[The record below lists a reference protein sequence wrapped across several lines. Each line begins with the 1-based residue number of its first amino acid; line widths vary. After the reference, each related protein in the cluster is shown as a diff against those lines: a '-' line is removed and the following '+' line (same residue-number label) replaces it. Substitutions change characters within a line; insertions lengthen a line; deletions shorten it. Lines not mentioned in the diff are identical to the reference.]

1 MIAAALNHVPEI
13 VLRPIGITKALCIGE
28 SWHRCA
34 YGYDATDRGSE
45 CSLDGPV
52 SRTILRFAWAALVP
66 VAAIRRVYASAR
78 PRHEA
83 FRSPPIDSDSFGFRV
98 KVGIQR
104 NAHGLLRGFGLE

>member
-1 MIAAALNHVPEI
+1 MATTLPTAALNA
-13 VLRPIGITKALCIGE
+13 ALMVQSVE
-28 SWHRCA
+28 QF
-34 YGYDATDRGSE
+34 D
-45 CSLDGPV
+45 
-52 SRTILRFAWAALVP
+52 RFAWAALVP